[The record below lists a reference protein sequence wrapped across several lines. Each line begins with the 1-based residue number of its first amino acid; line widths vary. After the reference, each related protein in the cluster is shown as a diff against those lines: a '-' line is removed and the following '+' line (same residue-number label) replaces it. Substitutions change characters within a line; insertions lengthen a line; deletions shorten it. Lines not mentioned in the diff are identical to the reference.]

1 VDFEALD
8 VRGASLGVVP
18 VPGLAVAL
26 PRAPLRRELRV
37 QHAVDVHGGGGGG
50 ASLRTGGPVLG
61 LLPLGE
67 PRLAL
72 PASAASDTK
81 ST

>member
-18 VPGLAVAL
+18 VPELAVAL

-37 QHAVDVHGGGGGG
+37 QHAVDVHGGGG

-67 PRLAL
+67 PRLGL